1 MGGLLPQASASSA
14 PASPSDYDPNLP
26 SFPLGPF
33 AEADMVFPEVQIQNV
48 AVLAVVFLVGLLV
61 NLMALPVILF
71 RRTKFGNGLFAV
83 LILCLTV
90 SDLAVIFFS
99 VLGGLIVEASN
110 LLWGGTVGSC
120 KVRTDLFR
128 PLLLYATFLFSRSIT
143 GSRPGS
149 RGCRRTSWWRSWAW
163 S

>member
-1 MGGLLPQASASSA
+1 MLPQASAASSL
-14 PASPSDYDPNLP
+14 PSDYDPNVP
-26 SFPLGPF
+26 PSGASSFPLDPF

-48 AVLAVVFLVGLLV
+48 AVLAVVFLVGLVV

-90 SDLAVIFFS
+90 SDIAVIFFS

-120 KVRTDLFR
+120 KVGR
-128 PLLLYATFLFSRSIT
+128 
-143 GSRPGS
+143 
-149 RGCRRTSWWRSWAW
+149 
-163 S
+163 